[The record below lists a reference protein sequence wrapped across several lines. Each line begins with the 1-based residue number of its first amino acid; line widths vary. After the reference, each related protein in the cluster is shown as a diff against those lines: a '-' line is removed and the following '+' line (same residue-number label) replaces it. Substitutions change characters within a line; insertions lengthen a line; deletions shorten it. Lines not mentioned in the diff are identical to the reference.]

1 MNIAPAQRH
10 KTPKLSTRK
19 NIPNEARVRVSHE
32 TPKKRVIVAHDIAEN
47 AYSLFLN
54 NKDQKYTSLKTCS

>member
-19 NIPNEARVRVSHE
+19 NIPNEARVKVSHE
-32 TPKKRVIVAHDIAEN
+32 TPKKRGIDAHEIAANCLFIVFE
-47 AYSLFLN
+47 L
-54 NKDQKYTSLKTCS
+54 

>member
-1 MNIAPAQRH
+1 MNIAPDQKH

-32 TPKKRVIVAHDIAEN
+32 TPKKRVIAAHEIAAN
-47 AYSLFLN
+47 CLFIVFEL
-54 NKDQKYTSLKTCS
+54 